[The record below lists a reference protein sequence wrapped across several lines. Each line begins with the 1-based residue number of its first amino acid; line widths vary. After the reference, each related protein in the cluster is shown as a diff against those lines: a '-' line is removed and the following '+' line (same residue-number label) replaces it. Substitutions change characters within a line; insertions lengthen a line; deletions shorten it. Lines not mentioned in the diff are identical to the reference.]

1 MDKSGES
8 DEERSHARWKKK
20 KKIFLNLVRERSI
33 ELANMGNV
41 QHKGKS
47 DGLTKF
53 QRKKLKYEFN
63 TFFGE

>member
-1 MDKSGES
+1 
-8 DEERSHARWKKK
+8 
-20 KKIFLNLVRERSI
+20 
-33 ELANMGNV
+33 MGNV
-41 QHKGKS
+41 QHKGRA